1 MLFYH
6 VPVHSIFKL
15 IYENCSQYMVN
26 SAFESDFCRQLSL
39 WRICT
44 FIYFRQWTQMDLL
57 LDGVVMQ
64 TILIST
70 EIFLTKWV
78 HVYVAPLFLGKLLLP
93 HLSIFFSCSH
103 SIDTDWNW
111 QFFSV
116 NNDINYRQP
125 ETRAIMNWIKQ
136 EHFTASASL
145 HGVIFSSTCSYVILL
160 VEMRSCIIL
169 FVFFFRVLSL
179 PIIHGMELKI
189 QGESF

>member
-78 HVYVAPLFLGKLLLP
+78 LLY
-93 HLSIFFSCSH
+93 I
-103 SIDTDWNW
+103 
-111 QFFSV
+111 
-116 NNDINYRQP
+116 
-125 ETRAIMNWIKQ
+125 A
-136 EHFTASASL
+136 
-145 HGVIFSSTCSYVILL
+145 LL
-160 VEMRSCIIL
+160 VLWSFYWPVCP
-169 FVFFFRVLSL
+169 FFFL
-179 PIIHGMELKI
+179 EAI
-189 QGESF
+189 QLTLTEFDSSSPLTTILTTDNLRLEQLWTG

>member
-1 MLFYH
+1 MHLHILPTMNPDGFSLKWRGNANNIDLNRDFPDQ
-6 VPVHSIFKL
+6 VSTRLCCTSFPWEASTAPFVH
-15 IYENCSQYMVN
+15 Y
-26 SAFESDFCRQLSL
+26 
-39 WRICT
+39 
-44 FIYFRQWTQMDLL
+44 
-57 LDGVVMQ
+57 
-64 TILIST
+64 
-70 EIFLTKWV
+70 
-78 HVYVAPLFLGKLLLP
+78 
-93 HLSIFFSCSH
+93 FFSCSH

-160 VEMRSCIIL
+160 VEMRSCIIFL
-169 FVFFFRVLSL
+169 FDFFFRVLSL

>member
-44 FIYFRQWTQMDLL
+44 FIYFRQWTQMDSLL
-57 LDGVVMQ
+57 NGVVMQ

-93 HLSIFFSCSH
+93 HLSIIFFLVAIQLTLTE
-103 SIDTDWNW
+103 IDSSSPLTTILTTDN
-111 QFFSV
+111 
-116 NNDINYRQP
+116 
-125 ETRAIMNWIKQ
+125 
-136 EHFTASASL
+136 
-145 HGVIFSSTCSYVILL
+145 
-160 VEMRSCIIL
+160 
-169 FVFFFRVLSL
+169 
-179 PIIHGMELKI
+179 LKLEPLWT
-189 QGESF
+189 G